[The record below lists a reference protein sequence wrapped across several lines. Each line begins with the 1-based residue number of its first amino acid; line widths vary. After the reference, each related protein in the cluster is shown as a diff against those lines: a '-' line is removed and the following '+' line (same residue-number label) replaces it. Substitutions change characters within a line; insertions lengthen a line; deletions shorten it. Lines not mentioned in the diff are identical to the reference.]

1 MTVLLIGSVLLGV
14 ILGRFFKFLILLPSY
29 AFVLVAVLVESAF
42 VEHCLLCPL
51 LEFAALITSLQIAYV
66 LGLLSSSANRKAAP
80 FAPAMST
87 APTGEM
93 RS

>member
-1 MTVLLIGSVLLGV
+1 MGFQQYLRKNDVSYM
-14 ILGRFFKFLILLPSY
+14 ILPPI
-29 AFVLVAVLVESAF
+29 
-42 VEHCLLCPL
+42 
-51 LEFAALITSLQIAYV
+51 AALITSLQIAYV

-80 FAPAMST
+80 VAPAMST